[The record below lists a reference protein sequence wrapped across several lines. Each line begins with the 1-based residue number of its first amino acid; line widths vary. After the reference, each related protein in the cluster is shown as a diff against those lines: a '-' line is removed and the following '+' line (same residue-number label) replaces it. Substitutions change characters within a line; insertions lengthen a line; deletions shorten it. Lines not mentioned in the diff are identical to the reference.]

1 MTMTEW
7 LDPLLVI
14 VLLLNFTV
22 LGASHLR
29 TVIRV
34 VAMQGVLL
42 GTMIL
47 LVHDGLSVR
56 TSLVASAAIVLK
68 GLVIPRMLSHAIRE
82 VNIRREVEPIIG
94 FIASLLLGAIGTGLA
109 VVFARTLPIAQQH
122 MGTMLVPASLATA
135 WTGFLI
141 LATRVKAISQVL
153 GYLLLENGIF
163 IFGLLLY
170 EAMPLLVEAGV
181 LLDLFVAV
189 FVMGITI
196 HRINREFST
205 VNTQLLSALRD

>member
-1 MTMTEW
+1 MTEW
-7 LDPLLVI
+7 LDPILV
-14 VLLLNFTV
+14 VAMLLNFV
-22 LGASHLR
+22 ALGASHIR
-29 TVIRV
+29 TVIRA

-42 GTMIL
+42 GVMIP
-47 LVHDGLSVR
+47 LVHSGLSLR
-56 TSLVASAAIVLK
+56 TWLVAAAAIILK
-68 GLVIPRMLSHAIRE
+68 GEVIPRILSHAIRE

-94 FIASLLLGAIGTGLA
+94 FIASLLLGAVGTGLA
-109 VVFARTLPIAQQH
+109 VVFARTLPIAEEH
-122 MGTMLVPASLATA
+122 MGTMLVPASLATV

-153 GYLLLENGIF
+153 GYLTLENGIF

-189 FVMGITI
+189 FIMGIII

-205 VNTQLLSALRD
+205 VNTQLLSKLKD